1 MRVIPISTACI
12 FFVALGN
19 QVHAQSDTYSGAYL
33 CIQEFGGGIS
43 WDEGTKKWGGTR
55 FNATGKVVLKLDPVS
70 TRIVKNFLDE
80 DIQVTDYQVT
90 VTAMGE
96 DFASPCSPRQ
106 GDYTGPVTVGDRGW
120 VGCTASFTDYSFN
133 LSNLRYLE
141 AYMVGY
147 ISGVDN
153 NENTPAMM
161 GGTCA
166 KIQ

>member
-1 MRVIPISTACI
+1 MRIRVSTTCI
-12 FFVALGN
+12 FFAALAN
-19 QVHAQSDTYSGAYL
+19 PVYAQSDSYSGAYL

-43 WDEGTKKWGGTR
+43 WDEDTKSWNGTR
-55 FNATGKVVLKLDPVS
+55 FNATGKVILKLDAVS
-70 TRIVKNFLDE
+70 NRIVKNFADE
-80 DIQVTDYQVT
+80 DIQVTDYEVT
-90 VTAMGE
+90 VTPMGE
-96 DFASPCSPRQ
+96 DFAAPCIPQQ
-106 GDYTGPVTVGDRGW
+106 GTYADPVTVGDRGW
-120 VGCTASFTDYSFN
+120 VNCSASLTDYSFN

-147 ISGVDN
+147 TSGVDN